1 MQLDIP
7 DKFVDRRPKGHYAE
21 VELEDIDD
29 FRPPVLAQIIS
40 DTKAKEEAIKNDKTL
55 TKGQKRDQIGNLRS
69 AVATQDTHSTE
80 VLETQNHP
88 ELQTQSLSE
97 SLKPTAKQEQL
108 KQETAQAVEDSVQI
122 NPEADSL
129 WNAPRRKKKTLGRG

>member
-29 FRPPVLAQIIS
+29 FRPPVLTQLIS
-40 DTKAKEEAIKNDKTL
+40 DTKAKEEEIRNDETL

-69 AVATQDTHSTE
+69 AVATQDTHDTE
-80 VLETQNHP
+80 VMETQNLP
-88 ELQTQSLSE
+88 EPKTQSLSE
-97 SLKPTAKQEQL
+97 SLKPTAKKEQL
-108 KQETAQAVEDSVQI
+108 KAETAQAVNDSVQI
-122 NPEADSL
+122 NPEADTL